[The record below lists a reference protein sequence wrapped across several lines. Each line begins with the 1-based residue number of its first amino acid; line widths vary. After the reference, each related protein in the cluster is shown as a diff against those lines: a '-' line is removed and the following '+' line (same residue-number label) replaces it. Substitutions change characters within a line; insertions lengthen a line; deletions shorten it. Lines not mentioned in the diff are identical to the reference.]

1 MTQKI
6 YKPVIVIDELGELGL
21 APDGGVIN
29 IGGVVGP
36 NFTVGGKSVV
46 LSDGTTSGDGTGGI
60 VAPTPI
66 YAYEHI
72 QQVESDS
79 WNIHHLKGSKRV
91 QISLWDE
98 EDEAVWSHSTKIID
112 NDNVLVKFNSPIKGR
127 AILMI
132 F

>member
-1 MTQKI
+1 MTEKI
-6 YKPVIVIDELGELGL
+6 FKPVIVIEELGELGQV
-21 APDGGVIN
+21 PDGALIN

-46 LSDGTTSGDGTGGI
+46 LSDGTLSGNGGGQSL
-60 VAPTPI
+60 APTPI

-72 QQVESDS
+72 QLEESDS
-79 WNIHHLKGSKRV
+79 WYIHHFKGSKRV

-98 EDEAVWSHSTKIID
+98 DDEAVWSHSTKILD
-112 NDNVLVKFNSPIKGR
+112 LDNVLVKFNSPIKGR

>member
-6 YKPVIVIDELGELGL
+6 FKPVIVIEELGELGL

-29 IGGVVGP
+29 IGGVIGP

-46 LSDGTTSGDGTGGI
+46 LSDGTISGDGAGGI
-60 VAPTPI
+60 SVPTPI

>member
-6 YKPVIVIDELGELGL
+6 YKPVIVIEELGELGL

-29 IGGVVGP
+29 IGGVIGP

-46 LSDGTTSGDGTGGI
+46 LSDGTLSGDSSGT
-60 VAPTPI
+60 VLAPTPI

-72 QQVESDS
+72 QQEESDS
-79 WNIHHLKGSKRV
+79 WSIHHLKGSKRV